1 MSKKMNKKGFTLIEL
16 LAVIVVLALI
26 LVLAV
31 PSVLN
36 TMNSAQKKSFQM
48 YGEKILR
55 SAMEL
60 YESQRILGDT
70 AVATK
75 KYNGK
80 TCYTIGDLG
89 ISSSGS
95 YEGFVTVTP
104 STSVNVATTYNVV
117 LIDGKYAYNDASSDD
132 VMNDIDAIKSD
143 DTSISAVNG
152 IKDSCR

>member
-1 MSKKMNKKGFTLIEL
+1 MNKKGFTLIEL

-70 AVATK
+70 AIGSK

-80 TCYTIGDLG
+80 ICYTFTDLG

-95 YEGFVTVTP
+95 YKGFVTVTP
-104 STSVNVATTYNVV
+104 SSSVSTATGYNVY
-117 LIDGKYAYNDASSDD
+117 LTDGKYAYNGTTSDD
-132 VMNDIDAIKSD
+132 VMNSIDEIKSD
-143 DTSISAVNG
+143 DTTLSTVG
-152 IKDSCR
+152 GLTESCR